1 VEVAALA
8 IPMPWAGT
16 AWAAGSVV
24 SGSARSAGTAGS
36 VVSWS
41 AWAAGSVVSG
51 SARSAGTAGSVV
63 SRSAWAA
70 GSVSAGFTGTARS
83 GSPGTTRIA
92 RCTGCG
98 STGTPLAM
106 EIPDRLPAVI
116 GARIAR
122 RRRAVVGAGVRW
134 RSRSGA
140 GHTGTRTQ
148 RGCPKSAGDANSGHQ
163 LLQFHGP
170 SPVYFGYS
178 AEVCPHVSER

>member
-16 AWAAGSVV
+16 A
-24 SGSARSAGTAGS
+24 RSTGTAGS
-36 VVSWS
+36 MGSGS

-51 SARSAGTAGSVV
+51 SARAAGSTRSAGSVA
-63 SRSAWAA
+63 SRSTWATWAA
-70 GSVSAGFTGTARS
+70 GSVSAGSARTARS
-83 GSPGTTRIA
+83 GSPGTTGIA
-92 RCTGCG
+92 GCTGCG
-98 STGTPLAM
+98 STGTHLAM
-106 EIPDRLPAVI
+106 EIPGRLPAVI

-122 RRRAVVGAGVRW
+122 RRRAVVAAGVRW

-140 GHTGTRTQ
+140 GRTGTHTQ

-170 SPVYFGYS
+170 SPVYFGYP
-178 AEVCPHVSER
+178 AEACPHVSER

>member
-1 VEVAALA
+1 MEVAALA

-16 AWAAGSVV
+16 AGSVV
-24 SGSARSAGTAGS
+24 SG
-36 VVSWS
+36 S

-51 SARSAGTAGSVV
+51 SAWAAGSVV
-63 SRSAWAA
+63 S
-70 GSVSAGFTGTARS
+70 GSVSAGSARTARS

-106 EIPDRLPAVI
+106 EIPGRLTAVI

-134 RSRSGA
+134 RSRSG
-140 GHTGTRTQ
+140 GGRTGTRTQ

-178 AEVCPHVSER
+178 AEACPHVSER